1 MQRERRPWPPV
12 LWEAALR
19 KCVDPLAEGS
29 RVTSTLDDGLR
40 WCRQQPRT
48 RPRTGA
54 SGRSTCRLVQ
64 TALAVRRSVTS
75 PKRYSGYDPRGSA
88 LGG

>member
-48 RPRTGA
+48 KDWRLWAFDLPPRPDGTGSA
-54 SGRSTCRLVQ
+54 
-64 TALAVRRSVTS
+64 
-75 PKRYSGYDPRGSA
+75 PKRYIAEA
-88 LGG
+88 LQRL